1 MKENSF
7 NSKLTNGI
15 SIVICTYNGVSRLGP
30 TLKSIFSLQIDACI
44 DWELI
49 IIDNASNDN
58 TSQFCENLIQ
68 EYGFTA
74 KSRVVLESR
83 VGCNHARRRGIDEAQ
98 YNWLLFCDDDNHLFP
113 DYIQKAW
120 PILTKNPSIGAL
132 GGQGIA
138 LFEETKPKWFDKY
151 SQSFAIGPQSS
162 KDGKIN
168 INRAE
173 LYSAGTF
180 FRKEVLLRF
189 FDSNFTCLLV
199 GRKGNEIYGGED
211 VEFCLL
217 VQLLGYEIWYSSQLK
232 FYHFMPKA
240 RMTWPYYLKLKGGIS
255 STSAYFVSYTPFFK
269 KAKSTIVSFCFAYLR
284 NYLFFHLVWIHFLV
298 RSKIQPS
305 RYSQEKLEL
314 GKVINRRKAISYR
327 TNFRETFWHFSQ
339 LKQVL
344 KVLEAIDV

>member
-7 NSKLTNGI
+7 NSELTKGI

-30 TLKSIFSLQIDACI
+30 TLKSIFSLQIDTFI

-49 IIDNASNDN
+49 IIDNASKDN

-74 KSRVVLESR
+74 KSRVVLESK

-120 PILTKNPSIGAL
+120 PILTKKNSIGAL

-138 LFEETKPKWFDKY
+138 LFEETKPTWFDRY
-151 SQSFAIGPQSS
+151 SHSFAIGPQAT
-162 KDGKIN
+162 KEGKIN
-168 INRAE
+168 SSRAE

-180 FRKEVLLRF
+180 FRKDLLMHYF
-189 FDSNFTCLLV
+189 NTGFNCLMV
-199 GRKGNEIYGGED
+199 GRKGKEIYGGED

-217 VQLLGYEIWYSSQLK
+217 IQLRGYEIWYGNELK
-232 FYHFMPKA
+232 FYHYMTKE
-240 RMTWPYYLKLKGGIS
+240 RMTWPYYLKLKEGIS
-255 STSAYFVSYTPFFK
+255 STSAYFASYMPFFK
-269 KAKSTIVSFCFAYLR
+269 KGKPTNLSFFTTYLS
-284 NYLFFHLVWIHFLV
+284 NYIFFHLVWLHFFV

-305 RYSQEKLEL
+305 RYSQEQFDL
-314 GKVINRRKAISYR
+314 GKVINRRKALSYR
-327 TNFRETFWHFSQ
+327 SNFREAFLHFKQ
-339 LKQVL
+339 LKKHL
-344 KVLEAIDV
+344 RLIAN